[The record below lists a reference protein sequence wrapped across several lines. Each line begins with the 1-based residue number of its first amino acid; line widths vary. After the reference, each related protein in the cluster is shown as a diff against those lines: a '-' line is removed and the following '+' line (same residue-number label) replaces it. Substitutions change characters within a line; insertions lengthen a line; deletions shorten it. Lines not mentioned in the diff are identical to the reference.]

1 MDDPSPWMLWR
12 LLLPVF
18 IAGCVHMV
26 VVTCNMLPW
35 LAVPL
40 NARLFGSNK
49 TWRGGVVV
57 PLISTL
63 VAPLCL
69 ADEVDNP
76 WLLGAATGL
85 GYMLGELPNS
95 ALKRGLGIA
104 PGTLPVRR
112 KGLFLFLDQADSGI
126 GVALACGWALALDA
140 RQVLLLLVL
149 FILSV
154 PVIKLMLHS
163 LGLKESRF

>member
-1 MDDPSPWMLWR
+1 MDNPSLWMLWQ

-18 IAGCVHMV
+18 IAGCVHMA
-26 VVTCNMLPW
+26 VVTCNALPW

-40 NARLFGSNK
+40 NARVFGRNK
-49 TWRGGVVV
+49 TWRGVVVV

-63 VAPLCL
+63 VAPLSV
-69 ADEVDNP
+69 ANEVGNP

-95 ALKRGLGIA
+95 ALKRALGIA
-104 PGTLPVRR
+104 PGTLPARR
-112 KGLFLFLDQADSGI
+112 KWLFLFLDQADSGI
-126 GVALACGWALALDA
+126 GVALACGWLLALDA

-154 PVIKLMLHS
+154 PAIKLTLYS
-163 LGLKESRF
+163 LGLKKSRF